1 MCLSAKRQID
11 QRYRIGPEIELYMK
25 ELIFFF
31 YPGAKTNNAETSGSP
46 FAQN

>member
-1 MCLSAKRQID
+1 MLPAKRQTD

-31 YPGAKTNNAETSGSP
+31 FHPGAKTNDAETSGSP
-46 FAQN
+46 LAQN